1 MRDDRKFAIVVSDR
15 PEGIREWLEKAG
27 FEVTVKNYESWEEG
41 YRDLFGVHLIVLDE
55 VNCRGRGHLEPT
67 MDAEEALRQSQHGPF
82 VLILV
87 SDNDR
92 HLDEHVKHH
101 GSHPRQI
108 VHTHSDSLLA
118 LAQQIH
124 AASWRDDPV

>member
-1 MRDDRKFAIVVSDR
+1 MRDERKSAIVVSDQ
-15 PEGIREWLEKAG
+15 PEGIRGFLEQAG
-27 FEVTVKNYESWEEG
+27 FEVKVKNYECWEEG
-41 YRDLFGVHLIVLDE
+41 YKASFGVHLIVLDE

-67 MDAEEALRQSQHGPF
+67 MDAEEALRQSQNGPF

-87 SDNDR
+87 SDNDH
-92 HLDEHVKHH
+92 HLDEHVKFH

-108 VHTHSDSLLA
+108 VHTHSGSLLA

-124 AASWRDDPV
+124 AAS